1 MLGEPFEANLRL
13 LGLGGCDA
21 ILGVDWMKEVSPI
34 SFDFNRMEVS
44 FEKGGR
50 RLTLFGGREAGVCK
64 MIIGKRL
71 QKVFK
76 NKWGRLTQLFSIMSV
91 EEALGIVRSGEAY
104 FSIKTP
110 NSTTRQVQYLAL
122 LDKLLIEFND
132 LFQEPKGLP
141 PTESLTMPF
150 I

>member
-13 LGLGGCDA
+13 LGLGGCDVV
-21 ILGVDWMKEVSPI
+21 LGVDWMKEVSPI

-50 RLTLFGGREAGVCK
+50 RWTLFGGREAGVCK
-64 MIIGKRL
+64 MITGKKL

-76 NKWGRLTQLFSIMSV
+76 NKWGWLTQLFSIVSV
-91 EEALGIVRSGEAY
+91 DEAPGNAKSGEAY

-110 NSTTRQVQYLAL
+110 NSIAGQVQNFAL

-132 LFQEPKGLP
+132 LF
-141 PTESLTMPF
+141 
-150 I
+150 